1 MGEPINKNEPFPYI
15 LIDDFYDQS
24 ELDRIWEELDYLC
37 NPKRM
42 GRSSIER
49 GAATNIYSDG
59 TEQSIKNS
67 WDLFLDTFFTS
78 RDFSNIL
85 EVNRKLINK
94 EIFKDHP
101 HWLFNHLDALNEDNT
116 QILYYENNDEYK
128 PHRDLARLTGIT
140 WFYRE
145 PKKFTGGNLRFPRFD
160 MEIECKHNRVIVFPS
175 SIHHGVGKVGMEE
188 KDMGKKLG
196 RFTMTQFM
204 ACMDRPEIP
213 SGPLTP
219 TGPSDI
225 LID

>member
-1 MGEPINKNEPFPYI
+1 MGEPILKNEPFPYI

-42 GRSSIER
+42 GRSSFER
-49 GAATNIYSDG
+49 GAATIEG
-59 TEQSIKNS
+59 QSIKNT
-67 WDLFLDTFFTS
+67 WDMFLDRFFTS
-78 RDFSNIL
+78 RDSSNIL
-85 EVNRKLINK
+85 EVNRKLVDQ
-94 EIFKDHP
+94 EIYKNHS
-101 HWLFNHLDALNEDNT
+101 HWLFNHLDALNEDTT

-175 SIHHGVGKVGMEE
+175 SIHHGVDKIGMEE

-196 RFTMTQFM
+196 RFTMTQFLS
-204 ACMDRPEIP
+204 CMDYQREQV
-213 SGPLTP
+213 PL
-219 TGPSDI
+219 
-225 LID
+225 

>member
-175 SIHHGVGKVGMEE
+175 SIHHGVDKVGMEE
-188 KDMGKKLG
+188 KDMDKKLG
-196 RFTMTQFM
+196 RFTMTQFLY
-204 ACMDRPEIP
+204 D
-213 SGPLTP
+213 
-219 TGPSDI
+219 SDVQFHKQP
-225 LID
+225 

>member
-1 MGEPINKNEPFPYI
+1 MGEIIYYNEPFPYI

-49 GAATNIYSDG
+49 GAATNLLNDG
-59 TEQSIKNS
+59 TRELIKNA
-67 WDLFLDTFFTS
+67 WDMFLDNFFTS
-78 RDFSNIL
+78 RDSSNIL
-85 EVNRKLINK
+85 EVNRKLVNQ
-94 EIFKDHP
+94 EIYKNHP
-101 HWLFNHLDALNEDNT
+101 HWLFNHLDALNEDTT

-145 PKKFTGGNLRFPRFD
+145 PKKFTGGNLRFPKFD
-160 MEIECKHNRVIVFPS
+160 VEIECKHNRVIVFPG
-175 SIHHGVGKVGMEE
+175 SIYHGVDKVSMEE

-196 RFTMTQFM
+196 RFAMSQFLS
-204 ACMDRPEIP
+204 CLDQER
-213 SGPLTP
+213 L
-219 TGPSDI
+219 
-225 LID
+225 

>member
-1 MGEPINKNEPFPYI
+1 MGEPIIKNEPFPYV

-49 GAATNIYSDG
+49 GSAGVSDENG
-59 TEQSIKNS
+59 VYQPLKNT
-67 WDLFLDTFFTS
+67 WDMFLDTFFTS
-78 RDFSNIL
+78 RDSSNIL
-85 EVNRKLINK
+85 EINRKLFDK
-94 EIFKDHP
+94 EIFKNHP

-145 PKKFTGGNLRFPRFD
+145 PKKFTGGNLRFPKFD

-175 SIHHGVGKVGMEE
+175 SIHHGVDKVGMEE

-196 RFTMTQFM
+196 RFTMTQFLS
-204 ACMDRPEIP
+204 CMDYQREQV
-213 SGPLTP
+213 PL
-219 TGPSDI
+219 
-225 LID
+225 

>member
-1 MGEPINKNEPFPYI
+1 MGEPILKNEPFPYI
-15 LIDDFYDQS
+15 LIDDFYNQS
-24 ELDRIWEELDYLC
+24 ELDGIWEELDYLC

-42 GRSSIER
+42 GRSSIVR
-49 GAATNIYSDG
+49 GAATIEG
-59 TEQSIKNS
+59 QLIKNT
-67 WDLFLDTFFTS
+67 WDMFLDRFFTS
-78 RDFSNIL
+78 RDSSNIL
-85 EVNRKLINK
+85 EVNRKLVDQ
-94 EIFKDHP
+94 EIYKNHS
-101 HWLFNHLDALNEDNT
+101 HWLFNHLDALNEDTT

-196 RFTMTQFM
+196 RFTMTQFLSC
-204 ACMDRPEIP
+204 ADRPDVLPMQIP
-213 SGPLTP
+213 L
-219 TGPSDI
+219 
-225 LID
+225 

>member
-1 MGEPINKNEPFPYI
+1 MGEPIHKNEPFPYI

-175 SIHHGVGKVGMEE
+175 SIHHGVDKVGMEE

-196 RFTMTQFM
+196 RFTMTQFLS
-204 ACMDRPEIP
+204 CMDYQREQV
-213 SGPLTP
+213 PL
-219 TGPSDI
+219 
-225 LID
+225 

>member
-1 MGEPINKNEPFPYI
+1 MGEPILKNEPFPYI

-175 SIHHGVGKVGMEE
+175 SIHHGVDKIGMEE

-196 RFTMTQFM
+196 RFTMTQFLS
-204 ACMDRPEIP
+204 CMDY
-213 SGPLTP
+213 
-219 TGPSDI
+219 
-225 LID
+225 

>member
-1 MGEPINKNEPFPYI
+1 MGEPIYYSEPFPYI

-49 GAATNIYSDG
+49 GSAGVSDENG
-59 TEQSIKNS
+59 VYQPLKNT
-67 WDLFLDTFFTS
+67 WDMFLDTFFTS
-78 RDFSNIL
+78 RDSSNIL
-85 EVNRKLINK
+85 EVNRKLVNQ
-94 EIFKDHP
+94 EIYKNHP

-145 PKKFTGGNLRFPRFD
+145 PKKFTGGNLRFPKFD
-160 MEIECKHNRVIVFPS
+160 VEIECKHNRVIVFPG
-175 SIHHGVGKVGMEE
+175 SIYHGVDKVSMEE

-196 RFTMTQFM
+196 RFAMSQFLS
-204 ACMDRPEIP
+204 CLDQER
-213 SGPLTP
+213 L
-219 TGPSDI
+219 
-225 LID
+225 

>member
-1 MGEPINKNEPFPYI
+1 MGEIIYYNEPFPYI

-175 SIHHGVGKVGMEE
+175 SIHHGVDKIGMEE

-196 RFTMTQFM
+196 RFTMTQFLS
-204 ACMDRPEIP
+204 CMDYQREQV
-213 SGPLTP
+213 PL
-219 TGPSDI
+219 
-225 LID
+225 

>member
-1 MGEPINKNEPFPYI
+1 MDETIYYNEPFPYI

-145 PKKFTGGNLRFPRFD
+145 PKKFTGGNLRFPKFD

-175 SIHHGVGKVGMEE
+175 SIHHGVDKIGMEE

-196 RFTMTQFM
+196 RFTMTQFLS
-204 ACMDRPEIP
+204 CMDY
-213 SGPLTP
+213 
-219 TGPSDI
+219 
-225 LID
+225 